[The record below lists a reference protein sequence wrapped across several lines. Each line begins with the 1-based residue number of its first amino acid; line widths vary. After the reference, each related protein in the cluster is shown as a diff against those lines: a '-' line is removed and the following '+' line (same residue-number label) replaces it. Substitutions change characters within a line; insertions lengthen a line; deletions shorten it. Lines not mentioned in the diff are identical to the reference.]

1 MESQNIEYKECW
13 RDEYLKWICGF
24 ANAYGGKLYIGI
36 DDEGNVVGVRNAKK
50 LMEDI
55 PNKVRDTMGIVVD
68 IDLHNADG
76 KDVVEVTVPI
86 HQYPVNY
93 KGEYHYRSGSTK
105 QLLQG
110 QALTR
115 FLLKK
120 TGITWDS
127 IPIENVSEDDLD
139 KESFDIFTREALRSG
154 RMSEDDLKLSRRQL
168 LEKLNLYDE
177 GKLKRAA
184 VLLFHRNPEKW
195 ITGSWVKIG
204 YFLNDA
210 DIRYQ
215 DEIHG
220 SLMMQADR
228 TIDLLYTKYLI
239 AEISYDNITR
249 IEHYPYPK
257 DAIREAIF
265 NALIHQ
271 DFSAGIPIQISVY
284 SNKLYISNDCEFP
297 DDWTAETLMQKH
309 RSMPHNPDI
318 ANTFFRAG
326 FIESWGRGIE
336 KICTLCKN
344 YGIPEPEYTVH
355 ARDIMLMFKAA
366 SSGFQGNV
374 TEKVTEN
381 VVETT
386 QKTTR
391 KTTRKTTQ
399 KIIELIRNYPEIT
412 KEELAEKCGVTSDGI
427 KWQLKKLKSQGIIR
441 RVGPDKGGHWEI
453 INQE

>member
-1 MESQNIEYKECW
+1 MNTENQNIEFKENW

-24 ANAYGGKLYIGI
+24 ANAQGGKLYIGI
-36 DDEGNVVGVRNAKK
+36 DDMGKVVGVKNAKK

-68 IDLHNADG
+68 IELSETDG
-76 KDVVEVTVPI
+76 KDVVVISVPV
-86 HQYPVNY
+86 HEYPVNY

-110 QALTR
+110 TALTR

-120 TGITWDS
+120 TGKTWDS
-127 IPIENVSEDDLD
+127 VPIENVTEDDLD
-139 KESFDIFTREALRSG
+139 KESFDIFKREAIRSG
-154 RMSEDDLKLSRRQL
+154 RMSEEDLRLTRKQL
-168 LEKLNLYDE
+168 MESLNLYDDD
-177 GKLKRAA
+177 KLKRAA

-220 SLMMQADR
+220 SLMMQAER

-257 DAIREAIF
+257 DAVREAVF

-271 DFSAGIPIQISVY
+271 DFAAGIPVQISVY
-284 SNKLYISNDCEFP
+284 NDKLYISNDCVFP
-297 DDWTAETLMQKH
+297 DTWTAETLMQKH
-309 RSMPHNPDI
+309 RSLPHNPDI

-326 FIESWGRGIE
+326 LIESWGRGIE

-344 YGIPEPEYTVH
+344 YRIPEPEYTVH
-355 ARDIMLMFKAA
+355 PGDIMIKFCAA
-366 SSGFQGNV
+366 R
-374 TEKVTEN
+374 TEN
-381 VVETT
+381 HTENHTENRT
-386 QKTTR
+386 ENHRRLSRLQR
-391 KTTRKTTQ
+391 E
-399 KIIELIRNYPEIT
+399 ILI
-412 KEELAEKCGVTSDGI
+412 
-427 KWQLKKLKSQGIIR
+427 KLKENPSYSRNQLASMIDNASLGGVISALSRLQELGIIR

-453 INQE
+453 IKEE